1 MINRLDFMNSKDAL
15 IRIVMILQILFFII
29 CIAAIF
35 HQMSVRTGSS
45 MRGQKLERYRS
56 IRICSGE
63 TLWEISRRYY
73 SDEYKNVHLYMKKI
87 MQLNNMSD
95 ENINSGAYLLI
106 PYYD

>member
-1 MINRLDFMNSKDAL
+1 MNRLDFMNSKDAV
-15 IRIVMILQILFFII
+15 IRIVMMLQILFFII
-29 CIAAIF
+29 CIAGIF
-35 HQMSVRTGSS
+35 YQRSVRAGS
-45 MRGQKLERYRS
+45 MREQKLERYRS

-73 SDEYKNVHLYMKKI
+73 SDEYKDVHLYMKKI

-95 ENINSGAYLLI
+95 EDINSGAYLLI